1 MNSEWGAVV
10 NWDLLCM
17 DRLWEMID
25 DACIL
30 CYEHSHRRYLNCI
43 CIKSILDFL
52 VACFIAPDYRPGTN
66 DRFVRSRHQYPF
78 VREQNDHIQSVL

>member
-1 MNSEWGAVV
+1 V
-10 NWDLLCM
+10 NWDLLWV

-43 CIKSILDFL
+43 CIKTILDFL
-52 VACFIAPDYRPGTN
+52 IACFVAPVLTVDLSGV
-66 DRFVRSRHQYPF
+66 DA
-78 VREQNDHIQSVL
+78 SVFLLPRAE